1 MIYTKN
7 LRALVE
13 SDELRDVNFSGFAF
27 ISELNVRG
35 IFSADFLFFG
45 RRRAEN
51 YFYFPGMEFL
61 FFSPLT
67 RSHAAIPI
75 TDLLHFAAHVQ
86 SSFILCC
93 EAEALNRAINNVVT
107 ELLREGSS
115 SFFAPKKTILLC

>member
-61 FFSPLT
+61 FFSSLAHMQQYRLPGFIAFCST
-67 RSHAAIPI
+67 RSIEFYFM
-75 TDLLHFAAHVQ
+75 L
-86 SSFILCC
+86 
-93 EAEALNRAINNVVT
+93 
-107 ELLREGSS
+107 
-115 SFFAPKKTILLC
+115 